1 MRDAWESLL
10 GEGLGKV
17 IGTYLRFRKMC
28 VGEGGLEGQDRRQ
41 KDKFGIRCRSKT
53 RVQKKRQGSKL

>member
-1 MRDAWESLL
+1 
-10 GEGLGKV
+10 
-17 IGTYLRFRKMC
+17 MC

-53 RVQKKRQGSKL
+53 RVQAMMVEVEMDREKWSDSDIKRDRIGKTASLPLS